1 MLASKKV
8 EFHYSPFSSKYI
20 LSSDKIILKAIV
32 AFLYL
37 KRSVMILTFHMM
49 ATEAMVLHIDHF
61 QRMATVIVD
70 FQKKVQKK
78 EENKEINNN
87 SESLL
92 CDVLFCLMQIK
103 S

>member
-61 QRMATVIVD
+61 QRMATVID

>member
-1 MLASKKV
+1 MV
-8 EFHYSPFSSKYI
+8 EFQISPFSSKYI
-20 LSSDKIILKAIV
+20 LSSDKIIPKAIV

-37 KRSVMILTFHMM
+37 KRSVMILTFHVM

-61 QRMATVIVD
+61 QRMATVID